1 MSLKLYVIAGS
12 LSQFHEFRL
21 NKLETSYWHQTMFPN
36 AQDWVYVSSAD
47 KLRGCTVEHGV
58 FYGSWKQI
66 HNLEGIFRQLIM
78 QAKDQHTRDNLNR
91 IYSEWH
97 DWLAEGML
105 NINYNVPQPQPMV
118 LPQTIQIKA
127 TPHTASDMDFL

>member
-1 MSLKLYVIAGS
+1 MSKKLYVIAGS
-12 LSQFHEFRL
+12 LAQFHDFRR
-21 NKLETSYWHQTMFPN
+21 NKLETSFWHQTMFPN
-36 AQDWVYVSSAD
+36 AQDWIYVTSAD

-78 QAKDQHTRDNLNR
+78 QAKDQHTRDNLNK

-127 TPHTASDMDFL
+127 TPSTASDMDFL